1 MENRCPDCGSAL
13 PLGVPAWV
21 RNLTVREVMTP
32 DPVTLGPEDS
42 LMRAV
47 ELMRL
52 KRVRRL
58 PVVIG
63 ERLVGLV
70 AEGDLK
76 RAQPSTLSE
85 SQEEFQQVMEG
96 TTVSRIMIGK
106 PITVAEDVPLLDA
119 AATLHETKYGALP
132 VLREGRLVGILT
144 DHDILRTFVELM
156 KHGG

>member
-1 MENRCPDCGSAL
+1 
-13 PLGVPAWV
+13 
-21 RNLTVREVMTP
+21 MTP
-32 DPVTLGPEDS
+32 EPVTLGPEDT

-52 KRVRRL
+52 KRIRRL
-58 PVVIG
+58 PIVIG

-70 AEGDLK
+70 VEGDLK

-106 PITVAEDVPLLDA
+106 PITVADDVPLLDA

-144 DHDILRTFVELM
+144 DHDILTTFVELM